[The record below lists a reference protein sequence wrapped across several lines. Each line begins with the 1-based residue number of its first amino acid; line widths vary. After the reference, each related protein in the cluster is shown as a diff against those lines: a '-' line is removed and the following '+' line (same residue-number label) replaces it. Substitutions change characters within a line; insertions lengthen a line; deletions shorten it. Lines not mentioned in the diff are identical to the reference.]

1 MPVAKVFTQIMG
13 VTRKIDKSK
22 SIAVDKVN
30 AMGKEMSTYWNR
42 WQQQS
47 KC

>member
-13 VTRKIDKSK
+13 VTQKIDKSK
-22 SIAVDKVN
+22 SVAVDKVN
-30 AMGKEMSTYWNR
+30 AMGKTMSTYWNKR
-42 WQQQS
+42 QQQS

>member
-22 SIAVDKVN
+22 SVAV
-30 AMGKEMSTYWNR
+30 GKAMSTYWNKR
-42 WQQQS
+42 QQQS
-47 KC
+47 KY